1 VERSSLIEER
11 GKNASTETR
20 RDAEGR
26 RGVLFARA
34 RRKRFSSSLRSF
46 FYTNDNM
53 VRLRLCSLYL
63 ILIILL
69 SCELTRV
76 RARARASARA
86 RFPSRGGSEKEKVSF
101 SIHPER
107 VISPLVKVSRGKIKI
122 SRFDFI
128 NGVERILFP
137 AASSSFF
144 SVCLVLLKY

>member
-1 VERSSLIEER
+1 VERSTL
-11 GKNASTETR
+11 R
-20 RDAEGR
+20 RLHRRARKKREHRNEKR
-26 RGVLFARA
+26 RGRKERRFVRARA
-34 RRKRFSSSLRSF
+34 EETFLFLASVF
-46 FYTNDNM
+46 FLYERT

-122 SRFDFI
+122 SRFDFKW
-128 NGVERILFP
+128 
-137 AASSSFF
+137 
-144 SVCLVLLKY
+144 C

>member
-1 VERSSLIEER
+1 MIIWCACGFVSYSHYFTFVRIDSS
-11 GKNASTETR
+11 
-20 RDAEGR
+20 
-26 RGVLFARA
+26 ARA
-34 RRKRFSSSLRSF
+34 R
-46 FYTNDNM
+46 
-53 VRLRLCSLYL
+53 
-63 ILIILL
+63 
-69 SCELTRV
+69 
-76 RARARASARA
+76 ARA

>member
-1 VERSSLIEER
+1 MRVIPHSVSARRFVVFIEER

-20 RDAEGR
+20 RDAAEGR

-46 FYTNDNM
+46 FYTYE
-53 VRLRLCSLYL
+53 RCALRLCSLYL
-63 ILIILL
+63 ISHYFTFVRID
-69 SCELTRV
+69 SSA
-76 RARARASARA
+76 RARARAARA

-122 SRFDFI
+122 SL
-128 NGVERILFP
+128 VSIL
-137 AASSSFF
+137 
-144 SVCLVLLKY
+144 